1 MADTKVQS
9 PETTAVEDNHQR
21 ITSSSPTPPP
31 PPSHWMGMRYPS
43 PMMMPHHM
51 MYPPPPYSPYHHHN
65 HMYHHNHHH
74 QSRGNKHQNASNA
87 ENKTI
92 WIGDLLH
99 WMDENYLNSCF
110 APAGEPDLHSCGFGS
125 QTPHS
130 SDYALYPK
138 LDPNDAT
145 PPPAPNFSGAA
156 TSMPPEFSPY
166 VSPSP
171 TPKNELFSFLS
182 LKIDTIELMGSA
194 FSYKSCQEWRAIL
207 TDHIKVLCSIQFSSV
222 TFLDFIRREAKN
234 GLTRHR

>member
-1 MADTKVQS
+1 MM
-9 PETTAVEDNHQR
+9 
-21 ITSSSPTPPP
+21 TSCGFSVAEIIFLGQYYNGYGYMPLPPP
-31 PPSHWMGMRYPS
+31 IDPRMYGAAPYGGYP
-43 PMMMPHHM
+43 
-51 MYPPPPYSPYHHHN
+51 MYGG
-65 HMYHHNHHH
+65 H
-74 QSRGNKHQNASNA
+74 QQQQQQQ
-87 ENKTI
+87 
-92 WIGDLLH
+92 
-99 WMDENYLNSCF
+99 
-110 APAGEPDLHSCGFGS
+110 PDLHSCGFGS